1 MLNYYQKNMHTCIIR
16 LDNQFNI
23 KFRQVCYNN
32 NKQIKEQKDI
42 LHKDHQQQICRDRW
56 KQQYI
61 SYITFLIVCS
71 SLAPK
76 KSQAPQKVPKSGIFQ
91 ALPMIEQTLF
101 KKYYDRGDLPIAVN
115 FSGAVRKIVWKCEPE
130 CLDYHLYL
138 PIFFEGL
145 REVEDPYK
153 FLAVNGCE
161 ELLQKGETKI
171 LSVLPQLI
179 IPIKKALAT
188 KNHDIMCITLKKI
201 QKLVKSGQMIGE
213 ALVPYYRQILPVM
226 NMYKNKRLN
235 IGDKIDY
242 SQRKNENLSDLIQE
256 TLETLEKNGGEDA
269 YINIK
274 YMIPTY
280 ESCMF

>member
-1 MLNYYQKNMHTCIIR
+1 M
-16 LDNQFNI
+16 
-23 KFRQVCYNN
+23 
-32 NKQIKEQKDI
+32 
-42 LHKDHQQQICRDRW
+42 QQQQVTNKRIKPIQGHSPQRSPGKFCSNLLN
-56 KQQYI
+56 I
-61 SYITFLIVCS
+61 SNKFAGTGGMSS

-76 KSQAPQKVPKSGIFQ
+76 KAQAPQKVPKSGIFQ

-115 FSGAVRKIVWKCEPE
+115 FSGAVRKIIII
-130 CLDYHLYL
+130 YIF

-145 REVEDPYK
+145 RETEDPYK

>member
-1 MLNYYQKNMHTCIIR
+1 MQQSGQRQLALKGYSPQRSPNKFTSNLLNISN
-16 LDNQFNI
+16 
-23 KFRQVCYNN
+23 KF
-32 NKQIKEQKDI
+32 
-42 LHKDHQQQICRDRW
+42 
-56 KQQYI
+56 
-61 SYITFLIVCS
+61 TGTGGMTS

-76 KSQAPQKVPKSGIFQ
+76 KPKAPQKVPKTDIFR
-91 ALPMIEQTLF
+91 ASTFVETTLF

-115 FSGAVRKIVWKCEPE
+115 FTGAVRKIVWKCEPE
-130 CLDYHLYL
+130 ALDYHLYL

-145 REVEDPYK
+145 REVEEPYK
-153 FLAVNGCE
+153 FLAVNGCQ
-161 ELLQKGETKI
+161 ELLDRGENKI

-179 IPIKKALAT
+179 IPIKKALST

-226 NMYKNKRLN
+226 NMFKNKRLN